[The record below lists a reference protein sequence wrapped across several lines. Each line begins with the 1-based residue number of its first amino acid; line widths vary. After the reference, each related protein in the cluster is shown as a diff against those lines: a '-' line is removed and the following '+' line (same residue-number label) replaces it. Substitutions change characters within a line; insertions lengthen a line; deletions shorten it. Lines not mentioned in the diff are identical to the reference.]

1 VSLTLRG
8 RRGTAERR
16 SRRLCD
22 SAADDVELDCRHSD
36 VAATTSLAADH
47 QLVLHIADQRC
58 RVRRPLHPH
67 SLPPRR
73 RPAVC
78 INAVTRIRFRE
89 VFGERDSRVGALGGG
104 SQPPPHQLGCLGGL
118 CKLPQWGPGQSRGQK
133 RFRRISKRAEDI
145 SWKQFLPREQRWCH
159 KMTSSTVPTA

>member
-1 VSLTLRG
+1 MSLTLRG

-16 SRRLCD
+16 SRRLCE

-47 QLVLHIADQRC
+47 QLLLHLADQRC
-58 RVRRPLHPH
+58 RVRRALHAH

-78 INAVTRIRFRE
+78 IDAVTRIRFRE

-104 SQPPPHQLGCLGGL
+104 SQPPPHQLGCLGGSVSSPSGVRG
-118 CKLPQWGPGQSRGQK
+118 KAAAENDFGAFPSVQKTSPGSS
-133 RFRRISKRAEDI
+133 F
-145 SWKQFLPREQRWCH
+145 CH
-159 KMTSSTVPTA
+159 ENSVGVTK

>member
-8 RRGTAERR
+8 RCGTAERR
-16 SRRLCD
+16 SRRLCE
-22 SAADDVELDCRHSD
+22 SAVDDVELDCRHSD
-36 VAATTSLAADH
+36 VAPTTSLAADH
-47 QLVLHIADQRC
+47 QLLLHLADQRC

-67 SLPPRR
+67 SLRPRR

-78 INAVTRIRFRE
+78 INAVTIGF
-89 VFGERDSRVGALGGG
+89 VFGRCLANETAGLGLLGGG

-118 CKLPQWGPGQSRGQK
+118 CKLPQWGPGQSRGRK

-145 SWKQFLPREQRWCH
+145 SWKQFLPREQRWCD
-159 KMTSSTVPTA
+159 KMT